1 MQSRNTAAA
10 LDFDQLK
17 NITMGDTELMREII
31 SALIDDTSVQIGKI
45 RHAAE
50 QANAA
55 ECVRLAHFVKGAC
68 ANVGAAPLAG
78 VLTSI
83 ERLAADGNWE
93 SCRKSVSNLDGE
105 FERLRVQAASF
116 LVAPQAA

>member
-1 MQSRNTAAA
+1 MQSRNPAAA
-10 LDFDQLK
+10 LDFDQLR
-17 NITMGDTELMREII
+17 NITMGDAELMREII

-78 VLTSI
+78 VLTSL
-83 ERLAADGNWE
+83 ERQATEGNWE
-93 SCRKSVSNLDGE
+93 SCRKSLNTLDVE

-116 LVAPQAA
+116 LITPQAA